1 MSDSMSLNEIESVI
15 EALLFASGE
24 IVSTKSIASATEQS
38 EKTITAVIN
47 NLIDKYDHEK
57 RGIKIIQVGDGYQM
71 CTNPEYFEY
80 IRKLF
85 QAPVKKTLSTTLL
98 ETLAIIAYKQPIT
111 KAQIEEIRGVS
122 ADHSV
127 NKLVEYDLVCEKGR
141 LDAPGRPILF
151 GTTDEFLRFFGFSSL
166 DNLPVSKVDDE
177 QLRIEAEEEIGSFTE

>member
-47 NLIDKYDHEK
+47 NLIDKYNHEK

-122 ADHSV
+122 AEHSV